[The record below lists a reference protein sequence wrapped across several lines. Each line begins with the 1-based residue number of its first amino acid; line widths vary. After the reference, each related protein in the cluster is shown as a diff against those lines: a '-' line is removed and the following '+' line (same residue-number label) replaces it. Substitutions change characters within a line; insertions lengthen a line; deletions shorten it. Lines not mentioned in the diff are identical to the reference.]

1 MHDAVSKTPF
11 LADSRR
17 ADDPL
22 CGSYDFE
29 GECMTYSEGALERI
43 RTQLFLPTFIAGR
56 ERASD
61 GVSFVFQKVGKPTF
75 GK

>member
-11 LADSRR
+11 VADSRR

-22 CGSYDFE
+22 CGSYNFD
-29 GECMTYSEGALERI
+29 GECMTYGEGALERNQN
-43 RTQLFLPTFIAGR
+43 TALFAELYAAR
-56 ERASD
+56 ESASD
-61 GVSFVFQKVGKPTF
+61 GVFFVFQKVGKPTF